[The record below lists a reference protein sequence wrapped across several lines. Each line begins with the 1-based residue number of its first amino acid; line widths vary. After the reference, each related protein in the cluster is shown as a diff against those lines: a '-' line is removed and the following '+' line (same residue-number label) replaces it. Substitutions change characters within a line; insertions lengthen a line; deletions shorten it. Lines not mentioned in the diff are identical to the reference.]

1 MLLINIVSNEVVKY
15 TPQSNAPGPTEPR
28 ADTSEWE
35 TIAETPVFSKATDIG
50 IMAAMRIILSQ
61 FMVLYAASTF
71 LKHPQITINNAATV
85 TAVTGAMGMKSKTI
99 AATIANIMTAA
110 KGAL

>member
-1 MLLINIVSNEVVKY
+1 
-15 TPQSNAPGPTEPR
+15 
-28 ADTSEWE
+28 
-35 TIAETPVFSKATDIG
+35 
-50 IMAAMRIILSQ
+50 
-61 FMVLYAASTF
+61 MVLYAASTF